1 MALDCQNVD
10 STLVSV
16 AALFSIGKQELRTAL
31 TNLSFSALEESLR
44 NSLKP
49 PDRMLWDRFPGA
61 GTPSPVPAMIYSFRA
76 TRVPP
81 GTDFRDGSQ
90 PLGNRL
96 PAFGSDGT
104 GRLAQRVNVSAL
116 RDSERGR
123 SSRRRQAL
131 GSDEC
136 SRTKQGERQ

>member
-31 TNLSFSALEESLR
+31 TNLSFSAFEESLR

-61 GTPSPVPAMIYSFRA
+61 GTPSPVPAMIYSLTFHFGPGPVASRRPA
-76 TRVPP
+76 RPLLPARGVGETSAWLSFPLLRLTVGYNLRWRVPGKVARP
-81 GTDFRDGSQ
+81 RSG
-90 PLGNRL
+90 
-96 PAFGSDGT
+96 A
-104 GRLAQRVNVSAL
+104 VSAL
-116 RDSERGR
+116 AR
-123 SSRRRQAL
+123 
-131 GSDEC
+131 
-136 SRTKQGERQ
+136 